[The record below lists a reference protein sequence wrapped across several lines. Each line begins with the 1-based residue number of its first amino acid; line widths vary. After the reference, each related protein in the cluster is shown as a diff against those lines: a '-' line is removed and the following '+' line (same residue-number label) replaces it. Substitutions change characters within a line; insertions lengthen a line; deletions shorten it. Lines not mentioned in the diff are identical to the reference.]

1 MKTLLVDNYDSF
13 TFNLYQ
19 LCAEV
24 SGTPPLVVRND
35 VDWAHLQSLDFDQVV
50 LSPGPGRPERAADF
64 GVCTRLL
71 QEATWPV
78 LGVCLGHQG
87 LGHVHGARVVHAPEV
102 MHGRASAILH
112 DGTGLFAGVPQ
123 GFSAV
128 RYHSL
133 MVTDLPA
140 CLERTAWT
148 ADGLVMGLRHRELP
162 QWGVQFHPESI
173 RSEHGRRLFENFQ
186 ALSRAFLQTHRRP
199 ARAGPAP
206 SLPAAEAGT
215 RAPVTAERFTV
226 RFRRLPLFPEPEA
239 VFLHLFG
246 EAPRAFWLDSSRV
259 EPGLAR
265 FSFMGEAGGPE
276 GLEVRYHVQPRALW
290 VTRGPHT
297 ERRDESL
304 FDYLRRELARR
315 RVVSE
320 ALPFDFNGGFVGY
333 LGYELKAECGGD
345 AAHVSPLPDAHLLLA
360 DRLLAFDAQ
369 ERVVYG
375 VCLAREEDAAG
386 AEAWLD
392 SLEARLR
399 AVPPAPPLAETP
411 SGPTPEVQF
420 ARSRERYLADIAA
433 CQREIREGE
442 TYEVCLT
449 NTLRTAPPPEPLAYY
464 RRLRRMSPTPYAAF
478 LRLGDT
484 VLACS
489 SPERF
494 LRIDRAGLVE
504 SKPIKGTVARG
515 RDAQEDARL
524 EAALRASEKDRS
536 ENLMIVDLVRNDLGR
551 VCEVGSVHV
560 PVLMDV
566 ERYAT
571 VHQLVSTIRGR
582 LRPESTA
589 VDCIQAAFPGG
600 SMTGAPKKR
609 TLALLDRL
617 EGAARGPY
625 SGAIGFL
632 GVGGGADLNIVIRT
646 AVVCPEAL
654 SLGVGGAVVAL
665 SQPEAE
671 WEELLLKARA
681 PLAALARSRW
691 PDPTPC

>member
-35 VDWAHLQSLDFDQVV
+35 IAWEQLQALDFDNVV
-50 LSPGPGRPERAADF
+50 LSPGPGRPERGADF

-71 QEATWPV
+71 REASVPV

-87 LGHVHGARVVHAPEV
+87 IGHVHGARVCHAPEV
-102 MHGRASAILH
+102 MHGRASAIFH
-112 DGTGLFAGVPQ
+112 DGTRLFADLPQ

-133 MVTDLPA
+133 QVTDLPE
-140 CLERTAWT
+140 CLVRTAWT

-173 RSEHGRRLFENFQ
+173 RSEHGRRLLANFH
-186 ALSRAFLQTHRRP
+186 ALSRPFLRERP
-199 ARAGPAP
+199 RPPRARPLPRGVLEANAVPAV
-206 SLPAAEAGT
+206 S
-215 RAPVTAERFTV
+215 ERYIV
-226 RFRRLPLFPEPEA
+226 RSRRLELFPEPEA

-246 EAPRAFWLDSSRV
+246 RSPRAFWLDSSRV
-259 EPGLAR
+259 EPGLSR
-265 FSFMGEAGGPE
+265 FSFMGEADGPE
-276 GLEVRYHVQPRALW
+276 SLEVRYHVRPRALW
-290 VTRGPHT
+290 VTRAERT
-297 ERRDESL
+297 ERHEESL
-304 FDYLRRELARR
+304 FDFLRRELARR
-315 RVVSE
+315 HVTSGE
-320 ALPFDFNGGFVGY
+320 LPFDFNGGFVGY

-375 VCLAREEDAAG
+375 VCLAREGDVAS
-386 AEAWLD
+386 AEAWLEA
-392 SLEARLR
+392 LEGRLLG
-399 AVPPAPPLAETP
+399 VPPAPALP
-411 SGPTPEVQF
+411 SVSPGPSPVFHFER
-420 ARSRERYLADIAA
+420 APERYLADIGV
-433 CQREIREGE
+433 CQRDIREGE

-449 NTLRTAPPPEPLAYY
+449 NTLHAALQLEPLTYY
-464 RRLRRMSPTPYAAF
+464 RTLRRVSPTPYAAF
-478 LRLGDT
+478 LRFGDT
-484 VLACS
+484 ALACS

-494 LRIDRAGLVE
+494 LRIDRAGFVE
-504 SKPIKGTVARG
+504 SKPIKGTLPRG
-515 RDAQEDARL
+515 RDADEDARL
-524 EAALRASEKDRS
+524 EAALRASEKERS

-560 PVLMDV
+560 PVLMEV

-582 LRPESTA
+582 LRPELTA

-609 TLALLDRL
+609 TMALLDRL
-617 EGAARGPY
+617 EGSARGPY

-632 GVGGGADLNIVIRT
+632 GLGGGADLNIVIRT
-646 AVVCPEAL
+646 AVLRPGSV
-654 SLGVGGAVVAL
+654 SIGVGGAVVAL
-665 SQPEAE
+665 SDPQSE
-671 WEELLLKARA
+671 WEEIRLKARA
-681 PLAALARSRW
+681 LLDAAARCS
-691 PDPTPC
+691 